1 MNIRENL
8 GLLYAIMNC
17 NDRGCSNCALQE
29 RCKNTNSTEL
39 RNELFNEIR
48 ANISHME
55 AQNAQ
60 ER

>member
-8 GLLYAIMNC
+8 GLLYAIMDC
-17 NDRGCSNCALQE
+17 NNRVCSNCASQE
-29 RCKNTNSTEL
+29 RCKKTNSTEL

-48 ANISHME
+48 ADISHME

>member
-8 GLLYAIMNC
+8 GLLYAIIGC
-17 NDRGCSNCALQE
+17 NNRGCSNCALQE
-29 RCKNTNSTEL
+29 RCKKTNYTEL

>member
-8 GLLYAIMNC
+8 GLLYAIIDC
-17 NDRGCSNCALQE
+17 NNRRCYNCALQE
-29 RCKNTNSTEL
+29 RCKNINSKEL

-48 ANISHME
+48 ADISHME
-55 AQNAQ
+55 VQNAQ

>member
-8 GLLYAIMNC
+8 GLLYAIIDCDN
-17 NDRGCSNCALQE
+17 RGCSNCALQE
-29 RCKNTNSTEL
+29 RCKKTNSTEL
-39 RNELFNEIR
+39 RNELFNEIW

-60 ER
+60 EK

>member
-8 GLLYAIMNC
+8 GLLYAIIDC

-29 RCKNTNSTEL
+29 RCKHTNSTEL
-39 RNELFNEIR
+39 RNELFNEVR

-55 AQNAQ
+55 VQNAQ

>member
-8 GLLYAIMNC
+8 GLLYAIIDC

-39 RNELFNEIR
+39 CNELLNEIR
-48 ANISHME
+48 ADISHME

>member
-8 GLLYAIMNC
+8 GLLYAIMDC
-17 NDRGCSNCALQE
+17 NNRCCSNCELQE
-29 RCKNTNSTEL
+29 RCRKTNSTEL

>member
-8 GLLYAIMNC
+8 GLLC

-39 RNELFNEIR
+39 RNELFNEVR

-55 AQNAQ
+55 VQNAQ

>member
-17 NDRGCSNCALQE
+17 GDRGCPNCALQK
-29 RCKNTNSTEL
+29 RCKNNNFTDI
-39 RNELFNEIR
+39 RNELFNEVR
-48 ANISHME
+48 ANISYME
-55 AQNAQ
+55 VQNAQ

>member
-8 GLLYAIMNC
+8 GLLYAIMDC
-17 NDRGCSNCALQE
+17 NNRGCSNCASQE
-29 RCKNTNSTEL
+29 RCRKTNSTEL
-39 RNELFNEIR
+39 LKELFNEIR